1 MENLEHDFSEIAILL
16 GDKSR
21 AIMLWNLLDGRA
33 YTATELANC
42 AGISLQSASNHL
54 SKLLKNDIL
63 SVAKQGRHRYYKF
76 SSPEVARVI
85 ESMASLLSIQKDRQ
99 KINKPKPTNFTY
111 ARTCYHHLA
120 GEIGVKITNA
130 LVANK
135 ILIQNNE
142 TYEINDYGEKWFS
155 DLGIDINQLRKQKR
169 SFAYPCLDWSERK
182 FHLAGALGDAFLA
195 KMIAQDW
202 FRKHQNSREL
212 TLTHK
217 GKQHLKKLLHLDF

>member
-1 MENLEHDFSEIAILL
+1 MENLEHDFSEIAALL

-54 SKLLKNDIL
+54 SKLLKNNIL

-85 ESMASLLSIQKDRQ
+85 ESMASLLSFQKEHQ
-99 KINKPKPTNFTY
+99 KIKKPKPTNFTY

-130 LVANK
+130 LIAK
-135 ILIQNNE
+135 EILLLNNE
-142 TYEINDYGEKWFS
+142 TYQISEYGTQWFS
-155 DLGIDINQLRKQKR
+155 NLNIDIQELQKQKR
-169 SFAYPCLDWSERK
+169 TLAYPCLDWSERK
-182 FHLAGALGDAFLA
+182 YHLAGALGNAFLEFMLT
-195 KMIAQDW
+195 KNW
-202 FRKHQNSREL
+202 FRRHKNSREL
-212 TLTHK
+212 TLTFE
-217 GKQHLKKLLHLDF
+217 GKKYLKSLLDLDF